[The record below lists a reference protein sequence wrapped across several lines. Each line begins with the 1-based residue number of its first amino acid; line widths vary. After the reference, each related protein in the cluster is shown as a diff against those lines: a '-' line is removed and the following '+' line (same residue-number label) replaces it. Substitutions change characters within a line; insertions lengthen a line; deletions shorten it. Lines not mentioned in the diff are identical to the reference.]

1 MTCLYSFRNKYG
13 DVCGCRPLGLT
24 SLARRDDGCGPAAAV
39 VTKTSGNLGRFVP
52 VIRAHLL
59 DAPQLQ
65 ADPPFAFGEIGGAF
79 AIFAARPKRH
89 AVGLTRR
96 SHTRCAPR
104 IRRRAA
110 AAHCWQFRWQ
120 WLGARRYPRPR
131 SAAFATDDRAV
142 I

>member
-13 DVCGCRPLGLT
+13 NVCGCGPLGLT
-24 SLARRDDGCGPAAAV
+24 SLARRWHDDGCGPPAAAV
-39 VTKTSGNLGRFVP
+39 AGTSGNLGRFVP

-89 AVGLTRR
+89 AVGLAQGAHYVFVSALLLRIVGSSIGNGLER
-96 SHTRCAPR
+96 EDIRVLDPR
-104 IRRRAA
+104 
-110 AAHCWQFRWQ
+110 H
-120 WLGARRYPRPR
+120 LPR
-131 SAAFATDDRAV
+131 T
-142 I
+142 IGL